1 MSPLARFGV
10 SIEKKLLDQFDAII
24 REKHYP
30 TRSKAI
36 EDHIRQII
44 AENEFSKD
52 TTDAIGTIDI
62 VYDHHKWEL
71 LNHLTNIQHDF
82 QEVILSS
89 QHIHLDH
96 YNCFEIII
104 VKGDNKKLEKLA
116 NMIKATKGVKHSS
129 LQLIAAPAKV

>member
-1 MSPLARFGV
+1 MPPLARFGV
-10 SIEKKLLDQFDAII
+10 SIEKSLLEQFDAII
-24 REKHYP
+24 RDRHYP

-52 TTDAIGTIDI
+52 TNEAIGTIDV

-96 YNCFEIII
+96 HNCFEIVV
-104 VKGDNKKLEKLA
+104 VKGGKNKLEKLA
-116 NMIKATKGVKHSS
+116 NMIKSTKGVKHCS
-129 LQLIAAPAKV
+129 LQLLAAPGKV